1 MPPIPTEN
9 SDLPPAHKESNRQQT
24 VVEQLTA
31 LAYTL
36 GPEER
41 LPTFVELRKRLG
53 VSVTTLVSALDDLEA
68 RGVLTRK
75 HGVGIF
81 VARDALRRNIAMLCD
96 ARFFQGDTAVSPF
109 WSLLVQ
115 QVWKHV
121 RENGDQFALY
131 FVAAYGDDHEE
142 IGIGVPKAIGDRL
155 ASDLK
160 QGRIQGVIGAGLS
173 PCVSYWLQ
181 QIAIPFVAFAGYAPH
196 HVQLDVGGGI
206 QRGAEALI
214 ASGCR
219 KIGFWTASPAES
231 ENVAVFQRT
240 LEQAGI
246 PYYPA
251 LLQCRQEKEATS
263 ITNLHLGE
271 RAVRSTF
278 EGNPALLPDGV
289 LCDDDM
295 LARGALPLLSQKG
308 IRIGKDLLFATQ
320 TNAGSPL
327 LFGYEEGLIRIE
339 MEPARLAKEMITL
352 LQAQMM
358 GQETK
363 EAAVFLAPTLRLPT
377 ST

>member
-9 SDLPPAHKESNRQQT
+9 PDLPPAQKESNRQQS
-24 VVEQLTA
+24 VVEQLTT
-31 LAYTL
+31 LAYAL
-36 GPEER
+36 GPEAR
-41 LPTFVELRKRLG
+41 LPTFVELRKTLG

-68 RGVLTRK
+68 RGVITRK

-81 VARDALRRNIAMLCD
+81 VSRDALRCNIAMLCS
-96 ARFFQGDTAVSPF
+96 AHFFQGDTAVSPF
-109 WSLLVQ
+109 WSLFVQ
-115 QVWKHV
+115 QVWKCV

-131 FVAAYGDDHEE
+131 FVAAHEDDHEE

-155 ASDLK
+155 ALDIK
-160 QGRIQGVIGAGLS
+160 QGSIQGVIGAGLS

-196 HVQLDVGGGI
+196 HVQLDVVSGV
-206 QRGAEALI
+206 QRGTEALI

-219 KIGFWTASPAES
+219 KIGFWTASLAQS
-231 ENVAVFQRT
+231 DNIQVFRRT

-246 PYYPA
+246 PYDPA
-251 LLQCRQEKEATS
+251 LLQCRQGDEDS
-263 ITNLHLGE
+263 SLTNLHLGE
-271 RAVRSTF
+271 RAVRNTF
-278 EGNPALLPDGV
+278 EHSITSPPEGV

-295 LARGALPLLSQKG
+295 LARGALPLLAQKG
-308 IRIGKDLLFATQ
+308 IRIGKDLRFATQ

-327 LFGYEEGLIRIE
+327 LFGYEEGLIQIE

-352 LQAQMM
+352 LQAQIV
-358 GQETK
+358 GKETK
-363 EAAVFLAPTLRLPT
+363 EGFVLLAPTLRLPT